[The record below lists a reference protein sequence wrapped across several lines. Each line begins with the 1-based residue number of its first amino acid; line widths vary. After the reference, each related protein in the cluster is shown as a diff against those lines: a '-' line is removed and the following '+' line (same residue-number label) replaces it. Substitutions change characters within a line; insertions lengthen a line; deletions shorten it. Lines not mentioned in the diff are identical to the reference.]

1 MNIQNLIDYL
11 YPSALPVSM
20 SLFGYGALMTGF
32 LVMLKRMDKAG
43 ICYFLFS
50 LMVGFWGIGIS
61 FQLNNELAPSVAMNW
76 GFFAQLFGWLTPV
89 FWFQFVL
96 IYTKT
101 FKKFKI
107 LLLGIYSCT
116 FGLFPFLFKGDFVK
130 GFHSLV
136 EIKYYPIAGFFYH
149 FSTVLFFSVALLS
162 FYLFYTIWRNEV
174 CPQRRKENKILFFTT
189 LYAFLLGG
197 LTYLPIYGIPL
208 RQYNLLLI
216 PIWPYV
222 FAFAL
227 VKYRLMEVEE
237 IVQIFQKD
245 KLATMG
251 ILAASINHEV
261 RNPLYVISGMA
272 EGYLEREKDGLFKSD
287 EEKQSKAKEVLES
300 AIQQSRRAVEIIK
313 RFALFA
319 KEGVKEEMTLEQVP
333 LAEVMEDVLPLVRHE
348 LELDRIELIREIPQ
362 DLPPLYA
369 DRHHL
374 VQIFFNLIVNACQAM
389 KTGGK
394 LIIRGEKTK
403 DGVRVTVEDNGPG
416 MTQEYLAQIFE
427 PFRTTKAE
435 GTGLGLYIT
444 KLLVEKNSAHI
455 TVESDL
461 GRGTKFI
468 LNFQIQ

>member
-1 MNIQNLIDYL
+1 MTLCSFFI
-11 YPSALPVSM
+11 SCFA
-20 SLFGYGALMTGF
+20 FGVLLTAINVL
-32 LVMLKRMDKAG
+32 LKRVDAIGIRFGIFSISVFGWG
-43 ICYFLFS
+43 ICTSLWMTLNYEYSTLLFLSRLSFVFGVFISITWVHFLFVFLGKPEPFKKFYS
-50 LMVGFWGIGIS
+50 LNYGIS
-61 FQLNNELAPSVAMNW
+61 FFLSIMAMTPWFVDKMEKFLEFSFYSHPGIFFHVFTAQFFLLVIYGFYHLIIKYLEAKGKKRQQLGYLFFGSILGFVA
-76 GFFAQLFGWLTPV
+76 GSTSFFPCYKIGVPLYFYWMMPIYPVLMSIALTR
-89 FWFQFVL
+89 
-96 IYTKT
+96 Y
-101 FKKFKI
+101 
-107 LLLGIYSCT
+107 
-116 FGLFPFLFKGDFVK
+116 GLFEQE
-130 GFHSLV
+130 SLA
-136 EIKYYPIAGFFYH
+136 KA
-149 FSTVLFFSVALLS
+149 A
-162 FYLFYTIWRNEV
+162 
-174 CPQRRKENKILFFTT
+174 Q
-189 LYAFLLGG
+189 
-197 LTYLPIYGIPL
+197 
-208 RQYNLLLI
+208 Q
-216 PIWPYV
+216 
-222 FAFAL
+222 
-227 VKYRLMEVEE
+227 
-237 IVQIFQKD
+237 D
-245 KLATMG
+245 KLATIG

-403 DGVRVTVEDNGPG
+403 DGVRVSVEDNGPG

-455 TVESDL
+455 TVESEI
-461 GRGTKFI
+461 GKGTKFI
-468 LNFQIQ
+468 LEFLKQ